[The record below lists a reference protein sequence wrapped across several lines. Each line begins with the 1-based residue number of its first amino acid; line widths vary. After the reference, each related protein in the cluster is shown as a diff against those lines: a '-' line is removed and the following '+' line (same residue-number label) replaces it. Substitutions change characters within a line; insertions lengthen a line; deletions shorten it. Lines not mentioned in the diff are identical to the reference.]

1 MRHLVRL
8 RERQASAGRRKVA
21 ASRRISR
28 QPQPWI
34 AATSRSAREVAANPW
49 LMLASRQISRQPQPW
64 IAATSWSA
72 RVVAANPWN
81 RRDISVGLGNR
92 IDAKF
97 YFPEQQLGKQK
108 VAATP

>member
-1 MRHLVRL
+1 
-8 RERQASAGRRKVA
+8 
-21 ASRRISR
+21 
-28 QPQPWI
+28 
-34 AATSRSAREVAANPW
+34 
-49 LMLASRQISRQPQPW
+49 MLASRQISRQPQPW
-64 IAATSWSA
+64 IAATSRSA

-81 RRDISVGLGNR
+81 RRDTSVGLGNR